1 MRERLA
7 PHGEK
12 GANDEKI
19 SSHFDLASP
28 SDGLPEGAWGF
39 RPHPCAHAH
48 PYPDGDRYPNARAHA
63 HPDGD
68 RYPNTRALF
77 YGH

>member
-39 RPHPCAHAH
+39 RTHPCAPAQPKTEGD
-48 PYPDGDRYPNARAHA
+48 PYPHAAAQAHT
-63 HPDGD
+63 HDE
-68 RYPNTRALF
+68 R
-77 YGH
+77 